1 MIAGKFSICL
11 GDIEDLKES
20 QPYIDNSKD
29 TNYPEDEFY
38 EYLID
43 PMIFPEQSM
52 IIARMEK

>member
-1 MIAGKFSICL
+1 L